1 MLLGVSKTPLA
12 YPHEIATDALIAWT
26 FGCSQ
31 RSHTLANNGRQ
42 MFAVSSR
49 CPPASLL
56 LVSRFIALL
65 KTGLDVENRCPKRL
79 ALCSGVQDE
88 RDNQA
93 V

>member
-1 MLLGVSKTPLA
+1 MLLGVSKMPLA
-12 YPHEIATDALIAWT
+12 YPHEIATGVLVACM
-26 FGCSQ
+26 FGSSQ
-31 RSHTLANNGRQ
+31 RGHTLANTGRQ
-42 MFAVSSR
+42 MFVVSSR

-65 KTGLDVENRCPKRL
+65 KTGLDVEYRCPKRVT
-79 ALCSGVQDE
+79 LCSGVQDE